1 MKNSLDR
8 QITNEEIQ
16 QFEEI
21 LAVKQTKK
29 STKNLTK
36 LRCGIYARKS
46 QEDTKDTSLQT
57 QIDYC
62 KELISNCDLLE
73 LKEIYSEDN
82 KSGMTDEREEF
93 QRIMG
98 DVVNNEIDVVVC
110 YRLDRFS
117 RKLAITQLY
126 EEIIRCNDAYLLT
139 GDVLEIPDTAAKMFV
154 HQIFQANAEFQ
165 ARTSAE
171 RTKIT
176 MLNIVK
182 TTGKYIAGTPPIGYQ
197 RGLDGKLEIN
207 VDESLVI
214 DRIFNSFLGGKS
226 LSAIANELNEERNN
240 YKKWEKFFKAS
251 C

>member
-1 MKNSLDR
+1 MEISLDR
-8 QITNEEIQ
+8 QITNEEIK
-16 QFEEI
+16 QFKEI
-21 LAVKQTKK
+21 LAIKQTKK
-29 STKNLTK
+29 STKTLSR

-62 KELISNCDLLE
+62 KELISSCDLLE

-82 KSGMTDEREEF
+82 KSGMTDDREEF
-93 QRIMG
+93 QRLIG
-98 DVVNNEIDVVVC
+98 DVVDNKIDVVVC

-117 RKLAITQLY
+117 RKLANTQTY
-126 EEIIRCNDAYLLT
+126 EEIIRCNNAYLLT

-182 TTGKYIAGTPPIGYQ
+182 TTGKYIAGIPPMRYE
-197 RGLDGKLEIN
+197 RGKDGKLEIN

-226 LSAIANELNEERNN
+226 LSAIANELNEKRNN
-240 YKKWEKFFKAS
+240 NKKWEKFFKAS